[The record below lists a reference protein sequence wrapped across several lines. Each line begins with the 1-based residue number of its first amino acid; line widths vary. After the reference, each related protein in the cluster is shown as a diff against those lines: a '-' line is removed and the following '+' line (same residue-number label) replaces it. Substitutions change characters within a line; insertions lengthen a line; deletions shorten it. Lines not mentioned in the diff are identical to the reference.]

1 MQREEG
7 RCIIDVN
14 GVGYLVH
21 ASTRTLAALP
31 PPPEAARLLVET
43 HVREDAILL
52 YGFADSAERDWFRLL
67 TTVQG
72 VGGRVALSVLS
83 ALSPRDLV
91 SAIAAGDRASLT
103 RAPGVGA
110 RLAVRLLTELR
121 DKAGAMPSAP
131 GSRRDR
137 SASAGRGRG
146 RAVRAGQS
154 RLPPDGGAAGG
165 RPRRS
170 SGSGDAAPLDAVIRD
185 SLKELAQRS
194 ARMSDER
201 TAPSLPRARRRTRRR
216 PSCARR
222 RLAEFVGQRAT
233 RENLAIFIEAARARG
248 EALDHVLLHGPP
260 GLGKTTLAQIVARE
274 LGVGLPRHLGA
285 GDPAGRR
292 PRRDPDKPPAPGCP
306 VHRRNP
312 PTCSP
317 RSRKCCTRR
326 WRISSST

>member
-1 MQREEG
+1 MIAQLTGRVEALEEG

-31 PPPEAARLLVET
+31 AAPDMARLLVET

-91 SAIAAGDRASLT
+91 AAIASGDRASLT

-131 GSRRDR
+131 GFVAPPVATPSIAEDAISALLNLGYRRPEVQPVVTR
-137 SASAGRGRG
+137 
-146 RAVRAGQS
+146 VIE
-154 RLPPDGGAAGG
+154 RLGEPAL
-165 RPRRS
+165 
-170 SGSGDAAPLDAVIRD
+170 LDAVIRD
-185 SLKELAQRS
+185 SLKDLAQR
-194 ARMSDER
+194 
-201 TAPSLPRARRRTRRR
+201 
-216 PSCARR
+216 
-222 RLAEFVGQRAT
+222 
-233 RENLAIFIEAARARG
+233 AAG
-248 EALDHVLLHGPP
+248 
-260 GLGKTTLAQIVARE
+260 
-274 LGVGLPRHLGA
+274 
-285 GDPAGRR
+285 
-292 PRRDPDKPPAPGCP
+292 
-306 VHRRNP
+306 
-312 PTCSP
+312 
-317 RSRKCCTRR
+317 
-326 WRISSST
+326 